1 MRKRAHVAWKAAV
14 IFLSCVIAS
23 YVTVTR
29 HGGLF
34 GVGGSRALL
43 AQPRRE
49 RRTPDPNFDLTRMT
63 VMRRV
68 MLEINNSYV
77 DPARVHPRDMLLKGL
92 DAIQR
97 SVAQVLVQHED
108 HSPTVT
114 VRVDTH
120 EQTFRVDDVN
130 APWDL
135 EPRWREVFAFLQQH
149 LRGSDVDLRDLEYT
163 AANGMLRTLDPHSV
177 ALTPEAQRT

>member
-68 MLEINNSYV
+68 MLETYKER
-77 DPARVHPRDMLLKGL
+77 P
-92 DAIQR
+92 
-97 SVAQVLVQHED
+97 LVSQI
-108 HSPTVT
+108 
-114 VRVDTH
+114 
-120 EQTFRVDDVN
+120 
-130 APWDL
+130 L
-135 EPRWREVFAFLQQH
+135 E
-149 LRGSDVDLRDLEYT
+149 
-163 AANGMLRTLDPHSV
+163 TLDHAAPKK
-177 ALTPEAQRT
+177 